1 MLLTMHIKNIALIE
15 EIDIDFHDQLNIL
28 TGETGAGKS
37 IIIGSLGICLGG
49 KFPKELLRDETKD
62 GLVEL
67 AFSVEQPAIREA
79 LEAMEVELDEQDE
92 LLISRRLSPNGRTVN
107 RVNDMTVTISRLK
120 DIASLLIDLHAQHEQ
135 QTLLKPAKHLEIL
148 DRFGGEDIQR
158 LKKQVQEDYHSY
170 REIEE
175 EKKKGSMDEAERNKR
190 VDFLKYQIKE
200 IQDAKLVEGEDEQLE
215 HQYKKAVNAKE
226 ILQYANDI
234 YAMTGYGATS
244 VAEQLGRAI
253 RDMRR
258 LTELDEELA
267 DASNIL
273 QDADGLLADFN
284 REISEYMKDMEFD
297 ESEFHEME
305 SRLDQ
310 INSLKAKYGNSI
322 SEILD
327 SLTSFEKE
335 YETLSGYDAYIK
347 ELSERWKK
355 QTAKLEASC
364 RALSEKRRALAEK
377 LCAKIRESLEDM
389 NFNMV
394 RFEMRFETAPVYSAN
409 GYDDACFYI
418 STNVGETMRPLQEV
432 ASGGEL
438 SRIMLAM
445 KSCLANQDDTPTLVF
460 DEIDVG
466 ISGRT
471 AQKVAEK
478 MSILSRHHQVICIT
492 HLPQIAAMADAHYLI
507 EKNVEN
513 EKTISSIRLLSKEE
527 EIEELAR
534 LIGGAKIT
542 ETTIHTVTEMKGLA
556 EQAKIN

>member
-79 LEAMEVELDEQDE
+79 LEAMEVEVDEQDE

-107 RVNDMTVTISRLK
+107 RVNDTTVTISRLK

-148 DRFGGEDIQR
+148 DRFGGEDIQM

-170 REIEE
+170 RELEE
-175 EKKKGSMDEAERNKR
+175 EKKRGSMDEAERNKR

-258 LTELDEELA
+258 LIELDEELT

-284 REISEYMKDMEFD
+284 REISEYMKQNTETPYLRVWRVSHPLRRNMRHFPDMMLISKSFPRNGKNRQQNLRQAVVH
-297 ESEFHEME
+297 SQRNGV
-305 SRLDQ
+305 RLRRSCVRRFV
-310 INSLKAKYGNSI
+310 N
-322 SEILD
+322 
-327 SLTSFEKE
+327 
-335 YETLSGYDAYIK
+335 
-347 ELSERWKK
+347 RWK
-355 QTAKLEASC
+355 
-364 RALSEKRRALAEK
+364 
-377 LCAKIRESLEDM
+377 I
-389 NFNMV
+389 
-394 RFEMRFETAPVYSAN
+394 
-409 GYDDACFYI
+409 
-418 STNVGETMRPLQEV
+418 
-432 ASGGEL
+432 
-438 SRIMLAM
+438 
-445 KSCLANQDDTPTLVF
+445 
-460 DEIDVG
+460 
-466 ISGRT
+466 
-471 AQKVAEK
+471 
-478 MSILSRHHQVICIT
+478 
-492 HLPQIAAMADAHYLI
+492 
-507 EKNVEN
+507 
-513 EKTISSIRLLSKEE
+513 
-527 EIEELAR
+527 
-534 LIGGAKIT
+534 
-542 ETTIHTVTEMKGLA
+542 
-556 EQAKIN
+556 